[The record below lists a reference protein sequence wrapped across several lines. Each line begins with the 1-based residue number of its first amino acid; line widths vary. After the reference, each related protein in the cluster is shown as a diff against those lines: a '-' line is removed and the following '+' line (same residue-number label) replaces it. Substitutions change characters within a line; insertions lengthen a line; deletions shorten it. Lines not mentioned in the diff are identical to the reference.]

1 MVLKK
6 RNIPKAWIHLNLMYI
21 YLMYSTELI
30 KGTLKTVVLKLL
42 VDNERMY
49 GYEITQRV
57 KALTDGKVVITEG
70 ALYPLLHKLES
81 DGVLTTEKE
90 LIGKRARKYYSLT
103 VEGRTKTQELIDEF
117 LDFMITMKHVISPEE
132 GSHGLAIG

>member
-1 MVLKK
+1 
-6 RNIPKAWIHLNLMYI
+6 MYI
-21 YLMYSTELI
+21 CLMYSTELI

-57 KALTDGKVVITEG
+57 KELTDGKIVITEG
-70 ALYPLLHKLES
+70 ALYPLLHKLEA

-117 LDFMITMKHVISPEE
+117 LDFMITMKHVISHEN
-132 GSHGLAIG
+132 GSYGLANG

>member
-1 MVLKK
+1 
-6 RNIPKAWIHLNLMYI
+6 
-21 YLMYSTELI
+21 MYSTELI

-57 KALTDGKVVITEG
+57 KELTDGKIVITEG
-70 ALYPLLHKLES
+70 ALYPLLHKLEA

-117 LDFMITMKHVISPEE
+117 LDFMITMKHVISHEN
-132 GSHGLAIG
+132 GSYGLANG